1 MKEYRDRVNAQHAPQ
16 ELIEQ
21 TIQSIHEANP
31 ALNQMS
37 LPEDYKKLHRQKVK
51 RRIAA
56 VTAAAA
62 CFAACLI
69 IYIGIAVP
77 SRFSYNQVSDIMFRD
92 RLSEINIEELDLQE
106 YEEYLGTELMKLP
119 SEYEPAASKIYVKY
133 DEESRSIL
141 ADEGTFYLYPEA
153 EGSVVILKTSK
164 SGLEIPE
171 ELLSGEGTEIN
182 GTTVYVGE
190 NAQNKQLLAAFC
202 QEDVEYYLI
211 CNDMSKKQFE
221 KLLEELF

>member
-21 TIQSIHEANP
+21 TIQSIHKVNP
-31 ALNQMS
+31 AVDQIS
-37 LPEDYKKLHRQKVK
+37 LPEDEKKLHRQKVK

-69 IYIGIAVP
+69 IYMGISGQP
-77 SRFSYNQVSDIMFRD
+77 RFSYNQVSDIMFRD
-92 RLSEINIEELDLQE
+92 RLPETNIEEIDQQE
-106 YEEYLGTELMKLP
+106 YEEYLGTELMKMP
-119 SEYEPAASKIYVKY
+119 SEYELVTSKIYVKY
-133 DEESRSIL
+133 DEESRNIL

-190 NAQNKQLLAAFC
+190 NPQNKQLLAAFH

-221 KLLEELF
+221 KLLGEMF